1 MTDINLTLYRFAVLL
16 AFIFPGYAANAQL
29 QANFTTDK
37 PGGCSPVT
45 VKFTNTSTGASANA
59 TYQWDFGNGNTSAL
73 PDAAATYVQEQVY
86 NVTLTVTDGGK
97 TAAVTKQVSV
107 YKRPT
112 VNFSFDVNKGCL
124 PLPVNFTAAATAG
137 DGSIDTYY
145 WDFGDGYTA
154 QTSLAQIQHIYNLSQ
169 NTSVGL
175 TVKNSYGCYTSIEKN
190 AVEVLPELR
199 SSFHAVDTFLCTVS
213 DPVSFI
219 NTSVGPGT
227 LSYTWDFGDGT
238 TSNVQTPSHVYA
250 KKGIYTIQ
258 LNVSSSLGCTAISR
272 KVNYIN
278 AANFALGF
286 TVPKPVCL
294 NSYLEYKD
302 TSTIG
307 ATNKQWFVDGFPAVG
322 YYVSDTALYNQFYF
336 PGNHTIQLTADFG
349 KCKLENT
356 QQITVE
362 SLPKLDTFIM
372 DIAPYCKLPGS
383 VNFRDTTTD
392 AVEWEWRVPEFANA
406 NPISTKQSFSYEFIN
421 GIYSDVM
428 LTVKNAAGCTSAI
441 DKLIRIEGLRG
452 GIQEI
457 KRTGCD
463 SIAVKFRASTNNDS
477 IVSYQWDFGDGT
489 QASQIAEPTHTYTK
503 SGNYTVTLN
512 FVTSLGCTG
521 TLTNTDVNITRRPH
535 ADFSN
540 PSGNTIC
547 GNTLTKFISNSSGD
561 YWTAIWEIAKSGSNN
576 YEILGFNSDQIMRFP
591 DTGLYNVKLI
601 LLSNEGAVCNDTMT
615 KLDFVKI
622 LPAIPKIKEY
632 LNTCDGSRG
641 LVRFTENSIDPLT
654 WAWDF
659 GDNTSVTYASKKD
672 TVYHTYSNTGYYNVK
687 LTVTN
692 GACTLADSIYTAVLL
707 KQHSLLSLA
716 ANQVCTNG
724 NVKLWSS
731 NYDLNPDP
739 HFIDAYDWD
748 GFSVTKFEYG
758 DGSTF
763 SGNYERADT
772 MGYWNPWYTQL
783 TAFLSDFKPFET
795 SLRLITSSAYF
806 GCSDTTNYVP
816 LKINGPKA
824 GFTINGSPCFDYP
837 VILQDASTADNSFPI
852 KTWEW
857 NFGDGTSDAK
867 TQSGSELHLY
877 ELPGQ
882 YNVQL
887 KVTDGNGCFDTVSH
901 YVNPSGPQAAFS
913 YSPANVTPNNQVSFI
928 NNTNN
933 FNSNN
938 TLYAWQF
945 GDGNTSTD
953 FEPKH
958 TYTKTGTYT
967 LMLIATN
974 PVTQCK
980 DTTIQIINVKIINTE
995 FSFTKSYVSDNTCPP
1010 VIVHLTNTS
1019 VNANSVSWDFGD
1031 GSVADNQNNPSH
1043 TYYEPGVYKITMYG
1057 FGYNGTKDTTVDSI
1071 IVRAPNAT
1079 LNADRLSGCLSQN
1092 ITLSATV
1099 NNASYITWDFADGNI
1114 QQTQDSFAIHQYATP
1129 GLYNPSLIL
1138 LDSGGCYLTAKLPD
1152 TIIIDKL
1159 ELSLPHNKHYCD
1171 AALVSFEPT
1180 IVSVAADSYHK
1191 PLTYHWNFGTG
1202 KPADTANIERPTF
1215 NYTNPGRYL
1224 VSVNVQSLYGC
1235 IKQVQDSIIVSKG
1248 SKGSITGPADV
1259 CRDASAQFSGQAT
1272 NNVPG
1277 ITWQWNLANGNTST
1291 QQNPAA
1297 VIYNDTGNYRIQ
1309 LVVTNDGCA
1318 DTTWHQMTVHNKPV
1332 INAQPRQASICLGQS
1347 ITLSAQ
1353 GGITYAWSPAAS
1365 LSNSNIATPVASP
1378 AAAAK
1383 YTVKV
1388 TNSFGC
1394 FDTDSVSIT
1403 VVQPFTIKT
1412 SPGEEVCFGTVIQLS
1427 ATGADTY
1434 KWINNTTGLNNT
1446 QIANPVATPLST
1458 TMYTVVGYDAAHC
1471 FADTANINI
1480 AVNPIP
1486 VLNHQPDVEVLG
1498 GTTVQLQATGSAD
1511 IIRWNWTPSDYLS
1524 CTNCAAPVSTP
1535 LLPVNYIVTGTTAK
1549 GCAAADTISVKLICA
1564 ISKVYTPASF
1574 SPNNDGKNDVFTI
1587 FGTGVS
1593 NIKWLH
1599 IYNRYGELVFEK
1611 KNLLAGNHSNGW
1623 DGTIKGNPATP
1634 GTYVYM
1640 AELSCASGEVFQL
1653 RGTVILVR

>member
-59 TYQWDFGNGNTSAL
+59 TYLWDFGNGNTSAL

-124 PLPVNFTAAATAG
+124 PLPVNFSAAATAG

-145 WDFGDGYTA
+145 WDFGDGYTT

-175 TVKNSYGCYTSIEKN
+175 TVKNSYGCYTSIEKKG
-190 AVEVLPELR
+190 VEVLPETR
-199 SSFHAVDTFLCTVS
+199 ASFTTDNKFLCRITDAVSFTNTSIGRGNLSYLWDFGDGKTSTIASPSHVYAQKGTYTIKLTVTSDVGCTSTIVQDNFINAANYHSDFEVPSLICEMDGGVFLKKSVPAPDYENWLMDDLYTCGWCMPEQATFFFNDTLQHKIQLINHYGACLDTVTKFATAKPRPRIKPFIMDVPAHCTVPVTVNFKDTTAGAVKWLWNFNWSNTEPSSTLQNTSYTYTYNGSPNIMLTVTNSHGCTANELQMIYTGPPQVSIGVINTQYTMACDSVHVQFMANTTDSIVSYNWDFTDGSYSTLAQPEHTFTQEGDFFVKLNYTTKNGCTGTVS
-213 DPVSFI
+213 FDRVHVSKRHPFDFTASSTTICGNTPVLFSLTGTANHGWWDFGDGSGDGTVFGNGI
-219 NTSVGPGT
+219 SHQYQKDSTYSVRVIVVDYFGFCPDTLFKKDYIKVLPPFPRILSAENTCDGLRNVVT
-227 LSYTWDFGDGT
+227 FKDTSYKATGWDWDFGDGT
-238 TSNVQTPSHVYA
+238 HFT
-250 KKGIYTIQ
+250 
-258 LNVSSSLGCTAISR
+258 SSS
-272 KVNYIN
+272 
-278 AANFALGF
+278 
-286 TVPKPVCL
+286 
-294 NSYLEYKD
+294 
-302 TSTIG
+302 
-307 ATNKQWFVDGFPAVG
+307 
-322 YYVSDTALYNQFYF
+322 
-336 PGNHTIQLTADFG
+336 
-349 KCKLENT
+349 
-356 QQITVE
+356 
-362 SLPKLDTFIM
+362 
-372 DIAPYCKLPGS
+372 
-383 VNFRDTTTD
+383 
-392 AVEWEWRVPEFANA
+392 
-406 NPISTKQSFSYEFIN
+406 
-421 GIYSDVM
+421 
-428 LTVKNAAGCTSAI
+428 
-441 DKLIRIEGLRG
+441 
-452 GIQEI
+452 
-457 KRTGCD
+457 
-463 SIAVKFRASTNNDS
+463 
-477 IVSYQWDFGDGT
+477 
-489 QASQIAEPTHTYTK
+489 SQ
-503 SGNYTVTLN
+503 TVTHAYA
-512 FVTSLGCTG
+512 GTG
-521 TLTNTDVNITRRPH
+521 KYKVVLTNTNGQC
-535 ADFSN
+535 S
-540 PSGNTIC
+540 
-547 GNTLTKFISNSSGD
+547 
-561 YWTAIWEIAKSGSNN
+561 
-576 YEILGFNSDQIMRFP
+576 
-591 DTGLYNVKLI
+591 
-601 LLSNEGAVCNDTMT
+601 
-615 KLDFVKI
+615 
-622 LPAIPKIKEY
+622 
-632 LNTCDGSRG
+632 
-641 LVRFTENSIDPLT
+641 VRDST
-654 WAWDF
+654 
-659 GDNTSVTYASKKD
+659 
-672 TVYHTYSNTGYYNVK
+672 TVY
-687 LTVTN
+687 
-692 GACTLADSIYTAVLL
+692 VLL
-707 KQHSLLSLA
+707 KQHPVLKANITTTCVSDIDTIHLSGME
-716 ANQVCTNG
+716 TNPAPEPYFWYG
-724 NVKLWSS
+724 NYYGYSMQ
-731 NYDLNPDP
+731 
-739 HFIDAYDWD
+739 
-748 GFSVTKFEYG
+748 YG
-758 DGSTF
+758 DGSTVTYNGYPWQIAAF
-763 SGNYERADT
+763 QNTAD
-772 MGYWNPWYTQL
+772 WL
-783 TAFLSDFKPFET
+783 IS
-795 SLRLITSSAYF
+795 RLDPSKNDVRVISTSAYF
-806 GCSDTTNYVP
+806 NCNDTSNFIP
-816 LKINGPKA
+816 LKITGPKA
-824 GFTINGSPCFDYP
+824 GFKILDGDPCFAYP
-837 VILQDASTADNSFPI
+837 VILQDTSIADGSPI

-857 NFGDGTSDAK
+857 NFGDNATSTETHGGTEYHTYS
-867 TQSGSELHLY
+867 
-877 ELPGQ
+877 LPGT
-882 YNVQL
+882 YRVDL
-887 KVTDGNGCFDTVSH
+887 TVTDANGCVDNTVYYYDDFASH
-901 YVNPSGPQAAFS
+901 TVNPSGPKAAFS
-913 YSPANVTPNNQVSFI
+913 FSPVNVTPNSPVSFI

-945 GDGNTSTD
+945 GDGTSSTD
-953 FEPKH
+953 VEPKH
-958 TYTKTGTYT
+958 SYNTTGTYT
-967 LMLIATN
+967 VMLIATN

-980 DTTIQIINVKIINTE
+980 DTTTQIINVKIINTE

-1079 LNADRLSGCLSQN
+1079 LKADRLFGCLSQN

-1159 ELSLPHNKHYCD
+1159 EVSLPHNKHYCD
-1171 AALVSFEPT
+1171 AALVSFEPS

-1191 PLTYHWNFGTG
+1191 SLTYHWNFGTG

-1224 VSVNVQSLYGC
+1224 VSLNVQSPYGC

-1248 SKGSITGPADV
+1248 SKGSITGPAEV
-1259 CRDASAQFSGQAT
+1259 CKDASVQFSGQAT
-1272 NNVPG
+1272 NNIPG
-1277 ITWQWNLANGNTST
+1277 ITWQWILANGNTST

-1297 VIYNDTGNYRIQ
+1297 VIYKDTGNYRIQ

-1365 LSNSNIATPVASP
+1365 LSNSNIAKPVASP
-1378 AAAAK
+1378 AANAK

-1446 QIANPVATPLST
+1446 QIANPVATPLSNI
-1458 TMYTVVGYDAAHC
+1458 MYTVVGYDAAHC
-1471 FADTANINI
+1471 FTDTANINI

-1498 GTTVQLQATGSAD
+1498 GTAVQLQATGSAD

-1549 GCAAADTISVKLICA
+1549 GCAAADSISVKLICA

-1634 GTYVYM
+1634 GTYVYL